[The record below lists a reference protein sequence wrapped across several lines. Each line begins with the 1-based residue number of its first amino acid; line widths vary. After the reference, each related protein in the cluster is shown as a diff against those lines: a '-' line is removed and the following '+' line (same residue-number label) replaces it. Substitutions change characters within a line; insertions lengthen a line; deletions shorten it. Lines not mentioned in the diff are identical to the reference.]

1 MFVGFGTLVNTLLI
15 LLGSTL
21 GLYAKKYVPE
31 VLRNGIIH
39 AIGIFTILLGV
50 KLLIENK
57 PEILKVF
64 FLLILGGGLGYMLR
78 LEERLEGLLE
88 KHSGFLTA
96 SLLFT
101 VGPMTFMGC
110 LLEATKSD
118 SSLLLSKA
126 FMDGISSIILSGIF
140 GKSVM
145 FSALYV
151 LAFQGALT
159 LGFYT
164 FGDFIGANAIAN
176 ALFIGGG
183 LMIVLGLKILGMFE
197 HVKLTNLLPSLLLSL
212 LV

>member
-1 MFVGFGTLVNTLLI
+1 MFVGFGTCINAFLI

-31 VLRNGIIH
+31 VLRKGIIH
-39 AIGIFTILLGV
+39 AIGIFTIILGV

-78 LEERLEGLLE
+78 LEERLEGLSE

-126 FMDGISSIILSGIF
+126 LMDGTSSIILSGVF
-140 GKSVM
+140 GKSVI
-145 FSALYV
+145 FSAFYV

-159 LGFYT
+159 LGFYAL
-164 FGDFIGANAIAN
+164 GDFIGANAIAN

-183 LMIVLGLKILGMFE
+183 LLIALGLKILGMLE
-197 HVKLTNLLPSLLLSL
+197 HVKLTNLFPSLLLSL

>member
-1 MFVGFGTLVNTLLI
+1 M
-15 LLGSTL
+15 
-21 GLYAKKYVPE
+21 
-31 VLRNGIIH
+31 
-39 AIGIFTILLGV
+39 GV
-50 KLLIENK
+50 KLLVENK

-64 FLLILGGGLGYMLR
+64 FLLIIGGGLGYMLR
-78 LEERLEGLLE
+78 LEERLEGLSE

-101 VGPMTFMGC
+101 VGPMTFMGY

-140 GKSVM
+140 GKSVI

-159 LGFYT
+159 LSFYAL
-164 FGDFIGANAIAN
+164 GDFIGTNAVAN

-183 LMIVLGLKILGMFE
+183 LLIMLGLKILGILE
-197 HVKLTNLLPSLLLSL
+197 HIKLTSFLPSLLLSL